1 MRILFVVRRL
11 NMGGIQT
18 ATLLLAKILANAG
31 HEVHIFVQ
39 KGKPTLEVPK
49 EIIVHAHDIDKELRK
64 NIRGFFK
71 NIYTSLIISRL
82 IPGSKFIWQA
92 KDYVRLFKK
101 HLEAIE
107 NQYGKFDLIIS
118 RGEGSFEKLA
128 AFDDK
133 RFFIQV
139 EGNPDA
145 NERRFFAP
153 FIYRALYTNKKIIAV
168 SKGIAQVLEDSLKRH
183 QVKTDGPI
191 RIIYNF
197 LNQNE
202 IIEKSNEKVIEDLN
216 SKYIVHVG
224 RLHRD
229 KNQELVLSSFAK
241 LNKLDPNIRLIM
253 VGGGEEREKLEK
265 LAKDLQIDKLV
276 QFVGLK
282 HNPYPYIK
290 HAKAFLLTSKMEG
303 LGMVVLDSLMLGVT
317 PVACNGKG
325 GIRDIMVGEL
335 ANNLVDFDEEKIAQ
349 KLLEVINNP
358 TKITSDM
365 FEKFTPEAAL
375 KSYELLY
382 KSTKE

>member
-1 MRILFVVRRL
+1 MRILIIVRRL
-11 NMGGIQT
+11 NMGGIET
-18 ATLLLAKILANAG
+18 ATVMLAKILTQAG

-39 KGKPTLEVPK
+39 KGKPTLEVSK
-49 EIIVHAHDIDKELRK
+49 GVIVHTYDIDKELRRTIK
-64 NIRGFFK
+64 GFWDHSFNCMFQSK
-71 NIYTSLIISRL
+71 VM
-82 IPGSKFIWQA
+82 PGTKFVWAA
-92 KDYVRLFKK
+92 KSYAKK
-101 HLEAIE
+101 FREHLEAIE

-145 NERRFFAP
+145 NEIRFFAP

-202 IIEKSNEKVIEDLN
+202 IIEKSNEKVIENLN
-216 SKYIVHVG
+216 SKYVVHVG
-224 RLHRD
+224 RLHCD
-229 KNQELVLSSFAK
+229 KNQELVLSSFAR

-253 VGGGEEREKLEK
+253 VGDGEEREKLEK

-303 LGMVVLDSLMLGVT
+303 LGMVLIESLMLGVT

-335 ANNLVDFDEEKIAQ
+335 AKNLVDFDEEKIAQ
-349 KLLEVINNP
+349 KLLQVINNP